1 MEVYKDDNEAERTAN
16 AGISGLRRKFT
27 ERPFGAHV
35 SGTAPKSSRDF
46 IASLAVVLLSLGL
59 DSSEQ
64 HPNKSAFSTCNF
76 MDFRIAIGVK
86 KFLGLA

>member
-1 MEVYKDDNEAERTAN
+1 MLIEQKYIAN
-16 AGISGLRRKFT
+16 AGITVLRRKFT

-46 IASLAVVLLSLGL
+46 IASLAVALLSLGL

-64 HPNKSAFSTCNF
+64 QPNKSAFRTCDI
-76 MDFRIAIGVK
+76 MDFRN
-86 KFLGLA
+86 FE